1 MVKLISLM
9 IALPLMSQTPDLA
22 KLQQMTAR
30 FAPEKLTV
38 DTSKLSPGDRK
49 ALAKLVEAAHVVDRL
64 FLTQFWT
71 GNQALYA
78 KLQQDR
84 TPLGKARLNYF
95 WMNKGPWSALD
106 DLNAFLPDVP
116 TRKLPGANFYPP
128 DMTKDE
134 FETWVFKLSKPEQE
148 LAQGFFSVI
157 HRRNGT
163 LVAVPYNVEYAGDL
177 KKLGTL
183 LDAAAAL
190 TDNATLKTFL
200 TLRAK
205 AFHTNDYYES
215 DVAWMDLDSPLDITI
230 GPYETYNDEIFGY
243 KASFEAYVNLRDE
256 GETNK
261 LKFFSGHMQEIEN
274 NLPIDGKYKN
284 PKIGALSPIS
294 VVNEVISAGD
304 GAHGVRTA
312 AYNLPNDE
320 RVTVQKGTKR
330 VMLKNVQE
338 AKFHAALEPIAK
350 RILSSDEQSNLNFE
364 SFFTHILAHE
374 MTHGIGPHRIAVSG
388 KSTSP
393 RQELKEL
400 YSAIEE
406 AKADVCGLFMLQYMF
421 DHQQLPSAEKQLY
434 TTFLASAFRSL
445 RFGLNE
451 AHGKGM
457 ALQMNYLLD
466 KGAFVANKDGT
477 FSVNHAK
484 VKQGVRDL
492 AHDLLTL
499 EATGDYAGAKKMLDT
514 LGILRPEVAAAI
526 AKLTDIP
533 TDIVPSRDILIH

>member
-1 MVKLISLM
+1 MVKLFSLL
-9 IALPLMSQTPDLA
+9 IAIPLMSQTPDLA
-22 KLQQMTAR
+22 QLQRMTAR
-30 FAPEKLTV
+30 FAPEQLTV

-49 ALAKLVEAAHVVDRL
+49 ALAKLVEAAHVVDHL
-64 FLTQFWT
+64 FLTQYWS

-78 KLQQDR
+78 KLQLDH

-106 DLNAFLPDVP
+106 DLKAFLPDVP
-116 TRKLPGANFYPP
+116 PRKLPGANFYPT

-134 FETWVFKLSKPEQE
+134 FETWAFKLPKPEQE
-148 LAQGFFSVI
+148 TARGFFSVI
-157 HRRNGT
+157 HRRNGK
-163 LVAVPYNVEYAGDL
+163 LVAVPYSVEYATDL
-177 KKLGTL
+177 KKLGVL
-183 LDAAAAL
+183 LDEAASL
-190 TDNATLKTFL
+190 TDNATLRKFL

-205 AFHTNDYYES
+205 AFHTDDYYDS

-256 GETNK
+256 VETNK

-338 AKFHAALEPIAK
+338 AKFQAALVPIAK
-350 RILSSDEQSNLNFE
+350 RVLAADEQADLNFE
-364 SFFTHILAHE
+364 AFFTHILAHE
-374 MTHGIGPHRIAVSG
+374 MTHGIGPHQITVAGR
-388 KSTSP
+388 STSP

-400 YSAIEE
+400 HSAIEE

-421 DHQQLPSAEKQLY
+421 DHKLLPAAERQLY

-466 KGAFVANKDGT
+466 KGAFVANANGT

-499 EATGDYAGAKKMLDT
+499 EATGDYAGSKKMLDT
-514 LGILRPEVAAAI
+514 LGVIRPEVAAAI
-526 AKLTDIP
+526 GKLNDIP
-533 TDIVPSRDILIH
+533 TDIVPARDLLTR

>member
-1 MVKLISLM
+1 MVKLFPLL
-9 IALPLMSQTPDLA
+9 IAIPLMSQTPDLA
-22 KLQQMTAR
+22 QLQRMTAR
-30 FAPEKLTV
+30 FAPEQLTV
-38 DTSKLSPGDRK
+38 DTSKLSPGDKK
-49 ALAKLVEAAHVVDRL
+49 ALAKLVEAAHVVDHL
-64 FLTQFWT
+64 FLTQFYS
-71 GNQALYA
+71 GNQALYT
-78 KLQQDR
+78 KLQQDH
-84 TPLGKARLNYF
+84 TPLGKARFNYF

-106 DLNAFLPDVP
+106 DLTAFLPDVP
-116 TRKLPGANFYPP
+116 ARKLPGANFYPP

-134 FETWVFKLSKPEQE
+134 FETWAYKLSKPEQD

-157 HRRNGT
+157 HRVNGK
-163 LVAVPYNVEYAGDL
+163 LVAVPYSVEYKDDL
-177 KKLGTL
+177 QKLSKL
-183 LDAAAAL
+183 LDEAAAS
-190 TDNATLKTFL
+190 TDNATLKKSL
-200 TLRAK
+200 TLRSK
-205 AFHTNDYYES
+205 AFHSNDYYDS
-215 DVAWMDLDSPLDITI
+215 DVAWMDLDSPLDVTI

-256 GETNK
+256 EETNK

-350 RILSSDEQSNLNFE
+350 RVLAADEQSNLSFE
-364 SFFTHILAHE
+364 SYFTHILAHE
-374 MTHGIGPHRIAVSG
+374 MTHGIGPHQIAVAG
-388 KSTSP
+388 KNTSP

-400 YSAIEE
+400 HSAIEE

-421 DHQQLPSAEKQLY
+421 DHKLLPAAEHQLY

-466 KGAFVANKDGT
+466 KGAFVANANGT

-484 VKQGVRDL
+484 VKDAVRDL

-499 EATGDYAGAKKMLDT
+499 EATGDYAGAKKLLDA
-514 LGILRPEVAAAI
+514 LAVMRPEVASAI
-526 AKLTDIP
+526 AKLSDIP
-533 TDIVPSRDILIH
+533 TDIVPARDLTR

>member
-1 MVKLISLM
+1 MVKLISLL
-9 IALPLMSQTPDLA
+9 IAIPLMSQTPDLA
-22 KLQQMTAR
+22 QLERMTAR
-30 FAPEKLTV
+30 FAPQTLTV
-38 DTSKLSPGDRK
+38 DTSKLSPGDKK
-49 ALAKLVEAAHVVDRL
+49 ALEKLVAAAHVVDHL
-64 FLTQFWT
+64 FLTQYWS
-71 GNQALYA
+71 GNQAMYA
-78 KLQQDR
+78 KLKEDHS
-84 TPLGKARLNYF
+84 PLGKTRLNYF

-106 DLNAFLPDVP
+106 DQEAFLPDVP
-116 TRKLPGANFYPP
+116 ARKLPGANFYPV

-134 FETWVFKLSKPEQE
+134 FETWAFKLPKAEKE
-148 LAQGFFSVI
+148 LATGFFSVI
-157 HRRNGT
+157 HRLNGK
-163 LVAVPYNVEYAGDL
+163 LVAVPYNVEYSADL
-177 KKLGTL
+177 KQLGTL
-183 LDAAAAL
+183 LDEAASS
-190 TDNATLKTFL
+190 TDNVTLKRFL
-200 TLRAK
+200 TLRAA
-205 AFHTNDYYES
+205 AFDSNDYYDS

-256 GETNK
+256 AETNK

-274 NLPIDGKYKN
+274 NLPIDAKYKN

-330 VMLKNVQE
+330 VMLKNIQE
-338 AKFHAALEPIAK
+338 AKFHAVLEPVAK
-350 RILSSDEQSNLNFE
+350 RVLAADEQSDLNFE

-374 MTHGIGPHRIAVSG
+374 MTHGIGPHQITVNG
-388 KSTSP
+388 QSTSP

-400 YSAIEE
+400 HSAIEE

-421 DHQQLPSAEKQLY
+421 DHKQLPAAEKQLY

-466 KGAFVANKDGT
+466 KGAFVVNANGT

-484 VKQGVRDL
+484 IKQGVRDL

-514 LGILRPEVAAAI
+514 LGVIRPEVAKAI
-526 AKLTDIP
+526 AKLSDIP
-533 TDIVPSRDILIH
+533 TDIVPTRDVLSR

>member
-1 MVKLISLM
+1 MVKPFLLLIA
-9 IALPLMSQTPDLA
+9 IPLMSQTPDITQLER
-22 KLQQMTAR
+22 MTAR
-30 FAPEKLTV
+30 FAPEQLTV
-38 DTSKLSPGDRK
+38 DTSKLSTGDKK
-49 ALAKLVEAAHVVDRL
+49 ALAKLVEAAHVVDQL
-64 FLTQFWT
+64 FLTQYWS
-71 GNQALYA
+71 GNQALYT
-78 KLQQDR
+78 KLQQDH
-84 TPLGKARLNYF
+84 TALGKARLNYF

-106 DLNAFLPDVP
+106 DLTAFLPDVP
-116 TRKLPGANFYPP
+116 ARKLAGANFYPT

-134 FETWVFKLSKPEQE
+134 FETWAYKLPKPEQE

-157 HRRNGT
+157 HRRNGK
-163 LVAVPYNVEYAGDL
+163 LVAVPYSVEYADDL
-177 KKLGTL
+177 KRLGGL
-183 LDAAAAL
+183 LDDAAAL
-190 TDNATLKTFL
+190 TDNATLKKFL
-200 TLRAK
+200 MLRAK
-205 AFHTNDYYES
+205 AFHSNDYYDS

-256 GETNK
+256 VETNK

-274 NLPIDGKYKN
+274 NLPIDDKYKN

-304 GAHGVRTA
+304 GTHGVRTA

-338 AKFHAALEPIAK
+338 AKFKAALIPIAK
-350 RILSSDEQSNLNFE
+350 RILSADEQSELSFE

-374 MTHGIGPHRIAVSG
+374 MTHGIGPHQITVAG

-400 YSAIEE
+400 HSAIEE

-421 DHQQLPSAEKQLY
+421 DHKLLPGAERQLY

-466 KGAFVANKDGT
+466 KGAFVANADGT
-477 FSVNHAK
+477 FAVNHAK

-499 EATGDYAGAKKMLDT
+499 EATGDYAGAKKMLDA
-514 LGILRPEVAAAI
+514 LGVIRPEVAAAI
-526 AKLTDIP
+526 AKLNDIP
-533 TDIVPSRDILIH
+533 TDIVPARDLLNR